1 MNYNALV
8 LSIVMGTC
16 FLELAAMKKVTPKKT
31 VTDVSR
37 AYSRVTRS
45 ERRAI
50 EALVELGKV
59 KEKPEISPAAKKKAP
74 KKTN

>member
-1 MNYNALV
+1 MNYKTLV

-16 FLELAAMKKVTPKKT
+16 FLELAAMKKVKAKKPS
-31 VTDVSR
+31 TDISR
-37 AYSRVTRS
+37 KYAQVKPS
-45 ERRAI
+45 ERRAV
-50 EALVELGKV
+50 EALIELGKA